1 MFNIAILGSTRG
13 SHLPALA
20 AAATTTLPAKI
31 ALVIS
36 DRQDAVILDRAKT
49 LNVPS
54 HYLDAKGL
62 TREAYAK
69 KLDRILQQHRIDVI
83 LLLGFM
89 RILDGSLTEKWQG
102 RILNVHP
109 SLLPRYA
116 GLMDFQVHHAV
127 LANGDSETGCT
138 VHEVTDIVDGG
149 KILVQKRCSISPEET
164 PESLKTKV
172 QVLEKQALLE
182 ALHLCL
188 SRPIRTAL
196 LSVADKTHLI
206 DFAASLHHFGVNIIS
221 TGGTANALR
230 AAGIPITR
238 VSDITGF
245 PEIMAGRVKTL
256 HPKIHGAILGLR
268 DQHASEAKTHALD
281 WIDLVVVNLYPFQ
294 TKVVQGE
301 SAETIV
307 ENIDIGG
314 PAMLRAAAKNHR
326 WVTAVHD
333 PADYQAILTELQTS
347 QGIQYTTRQTLAAKA
362 FAHTAYYDAEIA
374 HYLNKDPILT
384 QTQWAMP
391 LKRRDTLRY
400 GENPHQQAAL
410 FHTPFGYGLAQATLI
425 QGKALSYNNL
435 MDAEAA
441 LHCVRNFS
449 APTCVVVKHANPCGA
464 AVASDI
470 EHAYELALHADK
482 QAAFGGIIAL
492 NRPCT
497 QTIAQHLR
505 KIFMEVILAPAFSP
519 DALRLFANKPN
530 LRVLALAEWEKMNTP
545 FNVKTIS
552 GGLLLQSSDQHQLK
566 PADLEI
572 VTLKTVSAEDIEE
585 LLFAWQIVKYLKS
598 NAIAITKNHV
608 TLGLSGGHVSRIDAL
623 TFALQKSTSP
633 LVGAVL
639 ASDAFFPFR
648 DSIDALAHTGI
659 KAIIQPGGSVRDPE
673 VIAACNEW
681 GIAMVFTHTRCF
693 NH

>member
-13 SHLPALA
+13 SHLPALTA
-20 AAATTTLPAKI
+20 NLTPLSAKI
-31 ALVIS
+31 ALVVS
-36 DRQDAVILDRAKT
+36 DRQDAMILERAKT
-49 LNVPS
+49 LKLPS
-54 HYLDAKGL
+54 HYLDPKGL
-62 TREAYAK
+62 TREAYAE
-69 KLDRILQQHRIDVI
+69 KLDKILQQHRIDLV

-89 RILDGSLTEKWQG
+89 RILDGSLTQKWQG
-102 RILNVHP
+102 SILNVHP
-109 SLLPRYA
+109 SLLPHYA
-116 GLMDFQVHHAV
+116 GLMDLQVHRAV
-127 LANGDSETGCT
+127 LAKGDTESGCT
-138 VHEVTDIVDGG
+138 VHEVTDVVDGG
-149 KILVQKRCSISPEET
+149 KILVQKRCVISPDET
-164 PESLKTKV
+164 PESLKAKV
-172 QVLEKQALLE
+172 QRLEKEALLE
-182 ALHLCL
+182 ALHYCL
-188 SRPIRTAL
+188 PRPIRTAL

-206 DFAASLHHFGVNIIS
+206 DFASSLHRSGVTIVS

-238 VSDITGF
+238 VADITGF
-245 PEIMAGRVKTL
+245 PEIMGGRVKTL

-268 DQHASEAKTHALD
+268 DQHAHEANLHALD
-281 WIDLVVVNLYPFQ
+281 WIDLLVVNLYPFQ
-294 TKVVQGE
+294 TKVAQGE
-301 SAETIV
+301 NRETIL

-326 WVTAVHD
+326 WVSAVHD
-333 PADYQAILTELQTS
+333 PEDYPVILAELKTY
-347 QGIQYTTRQTLAAKA
+347 QGIRYATRQTLAAKA
-362 FAHTAYYDAEIA
+362 FAHTAYYDSEIT
-374 HYLNKDPILT
+374 HYLNQAPLLT

-391 LKRRDTLRY
+391 LKHRDTLRY

-410 FHTPFGYGLAQATLI
+410 FHTSFGFGLAQTNLL

-441 LHCVRNFS
+441 LQCVRSFN
-449 APTCVVVKHANPCGA
+449 APACVVVKHANPCGA
-464 AVASDI
+464 ALANDI
-470 EHAYELALHADK
+470 EQAYQQAFHADK

-497 QTIAQHLR
+497 QTIAKHVSR
-505 KIFMEVILAPAFSP
+505 VFMEVILAPAFSP
-519 DALRLFANKPN
+519 DALQIFANKPN
-530 LRVLALAEWEKMNTP
+530 LRVLALAEWDKISTP
-545 FNVKTIS
+545 FNVKAIS
-552 GGLLLQSSDQHQLK
+552 GGLLVQTSDQHQLK
-566 PADLEI
+566 SSDLET
-572 VTLKTVSAEDIEE
+572 VTLKMASTAEVEE
-585 LLFAWQIVKYLKS
+585 LLFAWQIVKHLKS

-623 TFALQKSTSP
+623 NFALHKTTDP
-633 LVGAVL
+633 LTGAVL

>member
-1 MFNIAILGSTRG
+1 MFNLAILGSTRG
-13 SHLPALA
+13 SYFPDLTA
-20 AAATTTLPAKI
+20 AVSPLSAKI

-36 DRQDAVILDRAKT
+36 DRQDAVILERAQN

-54 HYLDAKGL
+54 YYLDARGL
-62 TREAYAK
+62 TRKAYAET
-69 KLDRILQQHRIDVI
+69 LDKIFQQHHIDII

-89 RILDGSLTEKWQG
+89 RILDESLTQKWRG
-102 RILNVHP
+102 KILNVHP
-109 SLLPRYA
+109 SLLPHYA
-116 GLMDFQVHHAV
+116 GLMDLQVHQAV
-127 LANGDSETGCT
+127 LANGETETGCT

-149 KILVQKRCSISPEET
+149 KILVQKRCAISAEET
-164 PESLKTKV
+164 PESLKVKV
-172 QVLEKQALLE
+172 QTLEKEALLE
-182 ALHLCL
+182 ALHHCL
-188 SRPIRTAL
+188 PRPIRTAL

-206 DFAASLHHFGVNIIS
+206 NFASNLHRYGVNIIS
-221 TGGTANALR
+221 TGGTAKTLR
-230 AAGIPITR
+230 AAGIPIAL
-238 VSDITGF
+238 VADITGF

-256 HPKIHGAILGLR
+256 HPKIHGAILGMR
-268 DQHASEAKTHALD
+268 DQHASEATIHAFD

-294 TKVVQGE
+294 AKVAQGE
-301 SAETIV
+301 STETII

-326 WVTAVHD
+326 WVSAVHD
-333 PADYQAILTELQTS
+333 PEDYQVILSELQNYR
-347 QGIQYTTRQTLAAKA
+347 GIRSTTRQILAAKA
-362 FAHTAYYDAEIA
+362 FAHTACYDGEIT
-374 HYLNKDPILT
+374 HYLNNETSLLN
-384 QTQWAMP
+384 QTQVSIP
-391 LKRRDTLRY
+391 LKHRNTLRY

-410 FHTPFGYGLAQATLI
+410 FHTSFGFGLAQTTLL

-441 LHCVRNFS
+441 LQCVKSFN
-449 APTCVVVKHANPCGA
+449 APACVIVKHANPCGA

-470 EHAYELALHADK
+470 TQAYEQALHADR

-497 QTIAQHLR
+497 PSIAQHLNE
-505 KIFMEVILAPAFSP
+505 IFMEVILAPTFSP
-519 DALRLFANKPN
+519 DALRILANKPK
-530 LRVLALAEWEKMNTP
+530 LRVLALTEWEKINTP
-545 FNVKTIS
+545 FNVKAIS
-552 GGLLLQSSDQHQLK
+552 GGLLVQTNDQHQLS
-566 PADLEI
+566 PNDLET
-572 VTLKTVSAEDIEE
+572 VTIKTVSTEDLKE

-623 TFALQKSTSP
+623 KFALQKSNEP
-633 LVGAVL
+633 LVDAVL

-648 DSIDALAHTGI
+648 DSIDALAQTGI

>member
-1 MFNIAILGSTRG
+1 MFNIAILSSTRG
-13 SHLPALA
+13 SHLSSLV
-20 AAATTTLPAKI
+20 AATATLPARV

-36 DRQDAVILDRAKT
+36 DRQDAPILERAKA
-49 LNVPS
+49 LNVPTL
-54 HYLDAKGL
+54 YLDAKNL
-62 TREAYAK
+62 TREEYAL
-69 KLDRILQQHRIDVI
+69 KLDTVLAQHHIDFV

-89 RILDGSLTEKWQG
+89 RILSGVLTQKWQG
-102 RILNVHP
+102 KIFNVHP

-116 GLMDFQVHHAV
+116 GLMDLQVHHAV

-149 KILVQKRCSISPEET
+149 KILVQKKCAVSPEET
-164 PESLKTKV
+164 AESLKVKV
-172 QVLEKQALLE
+172 QALEKEALLE
-182 ALHLCL
+182 ALHLSL
-188 SRPIRTAL
+188 PRPIRTAL
-196 LSVADKTHLI
+196 ISVADKTELI
-206 DFAASLHHFGVNIIS
+206 AFAASLQRAGVKIIS
-221 TGGTANALR
+221 TGGTAKALR
-230 AAGIPITR
+230 AAGIPITL
-238 VSDITGF
+238 VADITGF

-268 DQHASEAKTHALD
+268 DQHASEAETHALD

-294 TKVVQGE
+294 KKVAQGE
-301 SAETIV
+301 SAETII

-314 PAMLRAAAKNHR
+314 PAMLRAAAKNHL
-326 WVTAVHD
+326 WVSVVHD
-333 PADYQAILTELQTS
+333 PLDYQVILTELQS
-347 QGIQYTTRQTLAAKA
+347 YQGIRYPTRQALAAKA
-362 FAHTAYYDAEIA
+362 FAHTAYYDGEIA
-374 HYLNKDPILT
+374 HYLNKAPLLS
-384 QTQWAMP
+384 QTEWVIP

-410 FHTPFGYGLAQATLI
+410 FHTPFGYGLAQETLL

-441 LHCVRNFS
+441 LQCVRSFS
-449 APTCVVVKHANPCGA
+449 APACVVVKHANPCGA
-464 AVASDI
+464 AVASNI
-470 EHAYELALHADK
+470 EHAYEQAFAADK
-482 QAAFGGIIAL
+482 QSAFGGIIAL

-497 QTIAQHLR
+497 ETIAQHLSSV
-505 KIFMEVILAPAFSP
+505 FMEVILAPAFSA
-519 DALRLFANKPN
+519 DALRILAKKPN
-530 LRVLALAEWEKMNTP
+530 LRVLALAEWEKISTP
-545 FNVKTIS
+545 FNVKAIS
-552 GGLLLQSSDQHQLK
+552 GGLLVQSSDQHQLRTT
-566 PADLEI
+566 DLET
-572 VTLKTVSAEDIEE
+572 VTLKTVSAEELDE

-623 TFALQKSTSP
+623 KFALQKSAVP
-633 LVGAVL
+633 LSGAVL

-648 DSIDALAHTGI
+648 DSIDALANTGI

>member
-13 SHLPALA
+13 SHLPALTT
-20 AAATTTLPAKI
+20 ATKNLHAKI

-36 DRQDAVILDRAKT
+36 DRQDATILERAKT

-54 HYLDAKGL
+54 HYLDASGL
-62 TREAYAK
+62 TREEYAE
-69 KLDRILQQHRIDVI
+69 KLDTLLHQHQIDVI

-89 RILDGSLTEKWQG
+89 RILAGSLTQKWQSK
-102 RILNVHP
+102 ILNVHP
-109 SLLPRYA
+109 SLLPHYA
-116 GLMDFQVHHAV
+116 GLMDLQVHQAV

-138 VHEVTDIVDGG
+138 VHEVTDVVDGG
-149 KILVQKRCSISPEET
+149 KILVQKRCTVSAEET
-164 PESLKTKV
+164 AESLKTKV
-172 QVLEKQALLE
+172 QVLEKEALLE
-182 ALHLCL
+182 ALHRCL
-188 SRPIRTAL
+188 PRPIRTAL

-206 DFAASLHHFGVNIIS
+206 DFASNLHRCGITIIS
-221 TGGTANALR
+221 TGGTATALR
-230 AAGIPITR
+230 AAGIPITL
-238 VSDITGF
+238 VADITGF

-256 HPKIHGAILGLR
+256 HPKIHGAILGMR

-294 TKVVQGE
+294 TKVTQGE
-301 SAETIV
+301 SAETII

-326 WVTAVHD
+326 WVSAVHD
-333 PADYQAILTELQTS
+333 PADYQVILSELQTYK
-347 QGIQYTTRQTLAAKA
+347 GIRYTTRQALAAKA
-362 FAHTAYYDAEIA
+362 FAHTAYYDGEITY
-374 HYLNKDPILT
+374 YLNKNPLLS

-391 LKRRDTLRY
+391 LKHGDTLRY
-400 GENPHQQAAL
+400 GENPHQQATL
-410 FHTPFGYGLAQATLI
+410 FHTPFGFGLAQGTLI

-441 LHCVRNFS
+441 LQCVRSFN
-449 APTCVVVKHANPCGA
+449 APACVVVKHANPCGA

-470 EHAYELALHADK
+470 EQAYNQAFHADR
-482 QAAFGGIIAL
+482 QSAFGGVIAL

-497 QTIAQHLR
+497 QTIAQHLSGV
-505 KIFMEVILAPAFSP
+505 FMEVILAPAFSP
-519 DALRLFANKPN
+519 DALQILANKPN
-530 LRVLALAEWEKMNTP
+530 LRVLTLAEWEKISLP
-545 FNVKTIS
+545 FNVKAIS
-552 GGLLLQSSDQHQLK
+552 GGLLVQSSDQHQLK
-566 PADLEI
+566 PTDLET
-572 VTLKTVSAEDIEE
+572 VTLKTANLEDLEE

-623 TFALQKSTSP
+623 KFALQKNTGP
-633 LVGAVL
+633 LAGAVL

-648 DSIDALAHTGI
+648 DSIDALANTGI